1 MIARMMKKS
10 LLVLFLASL
19 AVPVMAKDVLTFTD
33 AWIREAPPMAKSL
46 AGYVTIKNN
55 SEQVVVIDAMSSP
68 LFKKVKMHD
77 MSMHN
82 GMMHMSHLSSV
93 TLQPNE
99 SIVFA
104 SGGKHLMLM
113 KPKQPMTSGM
123 SVPVTF
129 ALASGQ
135 AFTTSFSV
143 RGKD

>member
-1 MIARMMKKS
+1 MIQDVMKKS
-10 LLVLFLASL
+10 LFVLLLVCVS
-19 AVPVMAKDVLTFTD
+19 VPVMAKDVLVFTD
-33 AWIREAPPMAKSL
+33 AWIREAPPMARSL

-55 SEQVVVIDAMSSP
+55 SETVVVIDAMSSP
-68 LFKKVKMHD
+68 LFAAVKMHN

-99 SIVFA
+99 SVVFE

-113 KPKQPMTSGM
+113 KPKQALTSGM
-123 SVPVTF
+123 IVPVTF
-129 ALASGQ
+129 ALASGR
-135 AFTTSFSV
+135 AYTADFTV